1 MAPDETL
8 QSENS
13 PSSPGSA
20 SRRSFVKGLGAA
32 GVALPA
38 LAILPRWGFAEDV
51 AAIYAKAAIDWK
63 QSAGQT
69 ITLAGAIHPWSNAIT
84 PLLWDFTKLTG
95 ISVVTD
101 FRLETTYLGALPIQ
115 LNRGDS
121 TPDVFMFTTYGQGIS
136 AGWLEPLNG
145 YYSDRSLTDPGWYDE
160 DDLLKTARAFPLW
173 SDRER
178 YAMPITSEAVTLFIN
193 GDALAAKNLPVPQT
207 FDELLAT
214 AKAVKTNER
223 SGIAMRAQ
231 ASGNSSVPAMSFLFS
246 YGGHMVKDNKAA
258 FASPEAIAAVE
269 RYGQLLS
276 QAGPVGVG
284 NYEWYHVLDDFLQG
298 RTAMAIDSSNFATDI
313 SNPAKSRVTKQA
325 RFAAFPHLAG
335 HASVPFMSHW
345 QACINSRSR
354 HKRAAFLFLLWATS
368 KPTSMRT
375 AAAGLAT
382 TRVSAWS
389 SEAFK
394 KAFGP
399 QAAAAA
405 LTNLQNAD
413 VDRAKAILFHP
424 QSRPILD
431 AFMIGVNEVVSGA
444 KSAKDAMTA
453 AAEKANAAIR
463 G

>member
-1 MAPDETL
+1 MTQREKSL
-8 QSENS
+8 
-13 PSSPGSA
+13 GVRMRA
-20 SRRSFVKGLGAA
+20 SRRSFVKALGAA
-32 GVALPA
+32 GAILPA
-38 LAILPRWGFAEDV
+38 LAMLPRWSFAQDA
-51 AAIYAKAAIDWK
+51 AAIHAKAAIDWK
-63 QSAGQT
+63 QFAGQT

-84 PLLWDFTKLTG
+84 PLLQEFTKLTG
-95 ISVVTD
+95 VSVVTD
-101 FRLETTYLGALPIQ
+101 FRLETTYLGTLPIQ
-115 LNRGDS
+115 LARGSS

-136 AGWLEPLNG
+136 AGWLEPLNA
-145 YYSDRSLTDPGWYDE
+145 YYSDRSLTDVGWYDE
-160 DDLLKTARAFPLW
+160 SDLLKTARAFPLW
-173 SDRER
+173 PDGER
-178 YAMPITSEAVTLFIN
+178 YAVPITSEAVTLFVN
-193 GDALAAKNLPVPQT
+193 GDALAARNLPVPKT
-207 FDELLAT
+207 LEELLTT
-214 AKAVKTNER
+214 AKGVKTKEM

-231 ASGNSSVPAMSFLFS
+231 ASGNSSVPAMSFVFS
-246 YGGHMVKDNKAA
+246 YGGHMVKDKKAA

-269 RYGQLLS
+269 MYGQLLS

-284 NYEWYHVLDDFLQG
+284 SYEWYHVLDDFLQG

-325 RFAAFPHLAG
+325 EFAAFPHAAG
-335 HASVPFMSHW
+335 HAPIPFMSHW
-345 QACINSRSR
+345 QACINSKSR
-354 HKRAAFLFLLWATS
+354 NKRAAFLFLLWATS
-368 KPTSMRT
+368 KATSLQT

-389 SEAFK
+389 SEGFR

-424 QSRPILD
+424 QSRLILD

-444 KSAKDAMTA
+444 KSAKNAMTA